1 MEIHSVAGAHIEAQ
15 IEALKKAQVKQKKV
29 EPYADPLREFSRV
42 SRIEGM
48 VRHWLT
54 YSVEE
59 RKRLLKDQFQF
70 IPQMA
75 DETDDGFNN
84 RMLERWRGLSVVIQ
98 EESRMRFEKGEWV
111 QGSPEVAI
119 GVMKMLFPNHN
130 WKTPALPE
138 K

>member
-1 MEIHSVAGAHIEAQ
+1 MEIHSVATAHMESQ

-29 EPYADPLREFSRV
+29 EPYADPLREFARISRV
-42 SRIEGM
+42 EGM

-54 YSVEE
+54 YSIDE

-70 IPQMA
+70 VPQLP

-84 RMLERWRGLSVVIQ
+84 RQLERWRGLSVIIQ
-98 EESRMRFEKGEWV
+98 EESRLRHEKDGWV
-111 QGSPEVAI
+111 QGSAEVAI
-119 GVMKMLFPNHN
+119 GAMKLLFPNHT
-130 WKTPALPE
+130 WKTPAQPE